1 MVKKMI
7 TYEKAYKIAKGL
19 KSLINYSV
27 EYDTAYLF
35 GYDDGTDTIFYGGT
49 EAPCVVLKK
58 DGSAVSMPW
67 FIAKEGGGKYIRDL
81 EIDDKGNIIRQYI
94 EEDEECEKDFTD
106 NFI

>member
-1 MVKKMI
+1 MI
-7 TYEKAYKIAKGL
+7 TYEEAYKKAKEL
-19 KSLINYSV
+19 KPLINNCT
-27 EYDTAYLF
+27 EYENGYVF

-94 EEDEECEKDFTD
+94 EEDEECEKDFID